1 VCSEEKE
8 EPAVLFT
15 PETPDGFLCQKQ
27 NRPFPMLRSGL
38 NQVQD
43 FLDVIF
49 ATERKLADERK
60 SRCIAVV
67 SLGEN

>member
-1 VCSEEKE
+1 
-8 EPAVLFT
+8 
-15 PETPDGFLCQKQ
+15 
-27 NRPFPMLRSGL
+27 MLRSGL